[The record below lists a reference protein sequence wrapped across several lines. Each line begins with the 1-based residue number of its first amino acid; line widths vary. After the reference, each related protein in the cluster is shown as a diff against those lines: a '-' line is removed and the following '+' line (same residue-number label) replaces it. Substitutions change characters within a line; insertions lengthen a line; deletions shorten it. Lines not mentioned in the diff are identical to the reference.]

1 MYASVVKKEHMLKL
15 KIFAPQTPVS
25 IHSSHGMQTSVVKKC
40 SLLKL
45 SINSITGRKSTHVSI
60 SSIVSPDEI
69 NDYFCTINTDPNY
82 IDPEILSIPG
92 GTRIPEV
99 TQVLRPFVTFCL
111 I

>member
-1 MYASVVKKEHMLKL
+1 MAIQTLIKKINALIRRNQLLAVKNDINDKDKGS
-15 KIFAPQTPVS
+15 KPWWS
-25 IHSSHGMQTSVVKKC
+25 I
-40 SLLKL
+40 
-45 SINSITGRKSTHVSI
+45 INSITDRKCTHVSI

-82 IDPEILSIPG
+82 IEPDILSIPG